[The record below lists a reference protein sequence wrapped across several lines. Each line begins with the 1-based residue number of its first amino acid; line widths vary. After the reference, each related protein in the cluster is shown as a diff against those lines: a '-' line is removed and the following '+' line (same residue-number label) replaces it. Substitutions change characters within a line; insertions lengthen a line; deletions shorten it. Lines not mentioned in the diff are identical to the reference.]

1 MRRTL
6 SNISTRLDYVR
17 LDKMPDNSIIVIDIA
32 GTSLKIRV
40 LERDLIRK
48 MQAIGFSLKDELMVL
63 PVIDDQDKQRIIRLL
78 VDEGALFLFGYGWY
92 PSEVMDYYKEQNIN
106 FGKYK
111 IIYWSDKDTYHI
123 EER

>member
-1 MRRTL
+1 
-6 SNISTRLDYVR
+6 
-17 LDKMPDNSIIVIDIA
+17 MPSNSIIVIDMA
-32 GTSLKIRV
+32 GTSVKIRV
-40 LERDLIRK
+40 LGSDLIRK

-63 PVIDDQDKQRIIRLL
+63 PVIDEQDKQRITRQL

-92 PSEVMDYYKEQNIN
+92 PSEVMDYYKEQSIN

-111 IIYWSDKDTYHI
+111 IIYWSDEDTYHI

>member
-1 MRRTL
+1 
-6 SNISTRLDYVR
+6 
-17 LDKMPDNSIIVIDIA
+17 MPDDSIIVIDMA
-32 GTSLKIRV
+32 GTSVKIRV
-40 LERDLIRK
+40 LGKDLIRK

>member
-1 MRRTL
+1 
-6 SNISTRLDYVR
+6 
-17 LDKMPDNSIIVIDIA
+17 MPSNSIIVIDMA
-32 GTSLKIRV
+32 GTSVKIR
-40 LERDLIRK
+40 LLGSDLIRK

-63 PVIDDQDKQRIIRLL
+63 PVIDQQDKQRIIRQL

-92 PSEVMDYYKEQNIN
+92 PSEVMDYYKEQSIN

>member
-1 MRRTL
+1 M
-6 SNISTRLDYVR
+6 
-17 LDKMPDNSIIVIDIA
+17 
-32 GTSLKIRV
+32 KIRV
-40 LERDLIRK
+40 LGSDLIRK

-63 PVIDDQDKQRIIRLL
+63 PVIDEQDKQRIIRQL

-92 PSEVMDYYKEQNIN
+92 PSEVMDYYKEQSIN